1 MGGADS
7 APPRP
12 RLSLQT
18 PAFNRVKVAALI
30 PSKSVDGSP
39 SDSTVAQYRLTAVV
53 VQLLEPLHE
62 KLHKKCGRFLLLIQQ
77 LYRLTRLVVVQ
88 LLKPLHGFPRK
99 LLTVLVMNLNQQLSC
114 TGWPGSLRY
123 RKYRKSVRWTWAI
136 KLPHIFG
143 NCVTFIHEFQVHKMG
158 ERNNQYDCPGAI
170 LESWDYGDMCKSQ
183 IENICALWWNR
194 LILHESIL
202 CLLGSLSL
210 NLKLIKLSRRC
221 QVHRK
226 WYIFWKLSD
235 FNYHFSKV
243 YFR

>member
-1 MGGADS
+1 MYS
-7 APPRP
+7 LT
-12 RLSLQT
+12 RLIT
-18 PAFNRVKVAALI
+18 AAVKVAWAVALI

-99 LLTVLVMNLNQQLSC
+99 LSTVLVMNLNQQLSC

-243 YFR
+243 YFC